1 MSTQQPQ
8 HAAAAAAAMVDNNN
22 NNNNNE
28 VMVDITHLVEQCAAA
43 SLHHSNPILCNEASF
58 SLHDSMAALELMDR
72 KMDCC
77 ELPVSVVN
85 PQKYKKK
92 DDEIVNI
99 VDIDNEFI
107 VPPRPIPTGLNTT
120 AATGLPPLPWTELT
134 VRDAAD
140 IGLEILT
147 RLESLLSGASVA
159 ESTYTCLYA
168 HNAVLRDMKARVV
181 GGGGGSS
188 SSSGSSSSRTT
199 TTTTKEETNSN
210 VTERLGGIDLA
221 SRNNND
227 DLPQFLV
234 YAQTLA
240 LVEISD
246 VVRSIVLHADI
257 YEEEDFSVN
266 TFGLQFFPDADG
278 PETMK
283 TLEQALDRLD
293 EYQSG
298 AAGAGAAA
306 DEADDDTVSIL
317 TLIITFQLKLLQTC
331 TSLAKL
337 SAAPARQVTMAAQAI
352 VRSGVADLERLQAL
366 LLNIEQVS
374 SSSNDDDNNN
384 KNPLLTKC
392 FDPYVYRPLVGS
404 SPVRKVAFHAPHE
417 SVPILIQI
425 FLEIDWAVCDLL
437 LFGTTMVRIRRLLH
451 RISVSSVNIL
461 SRSLIVLNLY
471 FDDKLLG
478 QHTLGILIGNEMIR
492 MMGLPHVLLESKYG
506 KAFLNRLAK
515 PMYDTLK
522 LLVLNRNRQRT
533 YMEAIMFHDWS
544 ALQQEAHVVDMNH
557 RQEELLRDAAAAAV
571 PPYFTQYALYTM
583 VWLMDHH
590 VALGIELRLYCGQHD
605 LAVAYWYRDFLLSSL
620 LNTLSSIRGA
630 KKLSQQ
636 LDQRHQQQQNGS
648 NKSAD
653 EDLQDD
659 MEVMIIGFKRSLC
672 RGIVRVGFGS
682 VCVWCV
688 SFHAVVSVCP

>member
-1 MSTQQPQ
+1 VSFVAYLSSPPRLIEHLADFHTPYTLPLKTYHQFNMSLQQKQLQERRQIDEPL
-8 HAAAAAAAMVDNNN
+8 
-22 NNNNNE
+22 
-28 VMVDITHLVEQCAAA
+28 VDITSLVEQCAAT
-43 SLHHSNPILCNEASF
+43 SLSHSSPILCNEATF

-77 ELPVSVVN
+77 ELPVSLVN
-85 PQKYKKK
+85 PTKFETKKGD
-92 DDEIVNI
+92 DDEL
-99 VDIDNEFI
+99 I
-107 VPPRPIPTGLNTT
+107 VPPRQIPTGLDNDS
-120 AATGLPPLPWTELT
+120 LPLPWKELT

-140 IGLEILT
+140 IGLEIVI

-168 HNAVLRDMKARVV
+168 HNAVLRDMK
-181 GGGGGSS
+181 SHIS
-188 SSSGSSSSRTT
+188 TT
-199 TTTTKEETNSN
+199 TTEAKKEDATLTQQLKALDLVDRSN
-210 VTERLGGIDLA
+210 TSVTELA
-221 SRNNND
+221 
-227 DLPQFLV
+227 QFLV

-283 TLEQALDRLD
+283 TLEQALDQLNRLVDCQED
-293 EYQSG
+293 E
-298 AAGAGAAA
+298 
-306 DEADDDTVSIL
+306 TVSIL
-317 TLIITFQLKLLQTC
+317 TLAITFQLKLLQTC

-337 SAAPARQVTMAAQAI
+337 SAAPARQVTMNAQSI
-352 VRSGVADLERLQAL
+352 VKSGVADLEQFQAL
-366 LLNIEQVS
+366 LLKIEAS
-374 SSSNDDDNNN
+374 PD
-384 KNPLLTKC
+384 KKETNPLLTRC

-404 SPVRKVAFHAPHE
+404 SPVRKVAFHAVHE
-417 SVPILIQI
+417 SVPILIQL
-425 FLEIDWAVCDLL
+425 FSEIDWAVCDLL
-437 LFGTTMVRIRRLLH
+437 LYGSSMMNIRRLLH
-451 RISVSSVNIL
+451 RISISSVNIL

-478 QHTLGILIGNEMIR
+478 QHTLGYLVGNEMTR
-492 MMGLPHVLLESKYG
+492 MMGLPRVLLESKYG
-506 KAFLNRLAK
+506 KAFLYRLAK

-544 ALQQEAHVVDMNH
+544 TLQQEAHVVDMNH
-557 RQEELLRDAAAAAV
+557 RQELGEVV
-571 PPYFTQYALYTM
+571 PPYFTQYALYMM

-590 VALGIELRLYCGQHD
+590 VALGIELQLYCGQHD

-620 LNTLSSIRGA
+620 LNTLSSLRSA

-636 LDQRHQQQQNGS
+636 LEQQQNGHTEQHV
-648 NKSAD
+648 D
-653 EDLQDD
+653 DDLQDD

-672 RGIVRVGFGS
+672 RGIVRVS
-682 VCVWCV
+682 IC
-688 SFHAVVSVCP
+688 